1 MALELKSDFKKT
13 LLKDNE
19 VIKTILSQT
28 FTELQYNQKEKDK
41 LIFVKEIE
49 SNVFESFKYNVKC
62 EIKEDVKGL
71 VDLII
76 EFKYGTKT
84 DDAENNDAENVVTF
98 NPMIICGQVLQD
110 NLRNLHLY
118 ITERVS
124 IIENAIKQIDAIN
137 NKIYSIGEIYHV

>member
-1 MALELKSDFKKT
+1 MALELKQSFKDT
-13 LLKDNE
+13 LNKDNE

-28 FTELQYNQKEKDK
+28 FTELQYNKVKDE

-49 SNVFESFKYNVKC
+49 SNIFEKFTYNVKY
-62 EIKEDVKGL
+62 EIIEDIEGL
-71 VDLII
+71 VDLKI
-76 EFKYGTKT
+76 EFKYGTET
-84 DDAENNDAENVVTF
+84 DDTENIVSF
-98 NPMIICGQVLQD
+98 KPMIICGQVLQD

-137 NKIYSIGEIYHV
+137 NKIYSIGEIYNIEHI

>member
-1 MALELKSDFKKT
+1 MALELKQSFKDT
-13 LLKDNE
+13 LNKDNE
-19 VIKTILSQT
+19 IIKTILSQT
-28 FTELQYNQKEKDK
+28 FTELQYNKVKDK

-49 SNVFESFKYNVKC
+49 SNVFANFTYNVKC
-62 EIKEDVKGL
+62 EIKEDIEGL

-84 DDAENNDAENVVTF
+84 DDAENVVSF

-118 ITERVS
+118 ISERVS

-137 NKIYSIGEIYHV
+137 NKIYSIGEIYNIEHV

>member
-1 MALELKSDFKKT
+1 MALVLKQSFKDT
-13 LLKDNE
+13 LNKDNE
-19 VIKTILSQT
+19 IIKTILSQT
-28 FTELQYNQKEKDK
+28 FTELQYNKVKDE

-62 EIKEDVKGL
+62 EIKEDIEGL
-71 VDLII
+71 ADLII
-76 EFKYGTKT
+76 EFKYGT
-84 DDAENNDAENVVTF
+84 ENIISF

-110 NLRNLHLY
+110 NLRNLHSY

-137 NKIYSIGEIYHV
+137 NKIYSIGEIYNIEHV